1 MTRDDLD
8 RALLAAHA
16 RDDRTALIAL
26 YARASDM
33 AAERTARAFYLTQA
47 YVFAL
52 EAGTPEAERLRAGLQ
67 ALNAI

>member
-16 RDDRTALIAL
+16 RDDRAALIGL
-26 YARASDM
+26 YAKASDM
-33 AAERTARAFYLTQA
+33 ATDRTARAFYLTQA

-52 EAGTPEAERLRAGLQ
+52 EAGTPEAERLRGGLK